1 MITKINSMYQD
12 ETGILWIA
20 ANEGFFKYNGVE
32 LEKLETLTRL
42 SQLPR
47 YKNKITGNRQGSIY
61 FGCGNNV
68 MHHHIEDETD
78 SPLFSPDIMHGK
90 TLRDIHCVGTDSLLA
105 TAENQILLYHNKQE
119 SLLLS
124 LPPSVV
130 ISKILVTSKHDI
142 YIGTVEAGI
151 WHANLQQHTQ
161 PVKRLNINSEVLTI
175 YQDSQQNI
183 WFGTQGGGLYYQPDG
198 THQLHRLQGTP
209 ETTNFI
215 SDICEDNHKNIWLS
229 SMNKLIPTGKSQWK
243 QEDWKDKINTSAT
256 NCMLKDNQ
264 GIIWLGTY
272 SGGFLCFN
280 PQVPAF
286 RHIEIENTRN
296 GWTTIQHMATDKK
309 HRIWAATS
317 TLGLA
322 CIDPQSEQTRFF
334 NPGNHLFKAT
344 NIKSMLYDKANEC
357 LWIGTFLEGL
367 YHFDITSEQFTHYP
381 IDSNNL
387 HTGKKLSEI
396 IFSLS
401 DSHTNIYIGTY
412 DGIYTLNKNTRTIT
426 PEYLGIKNINNILC
440 DPSGKGIYISNYSN
454 TLCHYDLKSKEVTKY
469 PLSTPSEITSI
480 YQDNQQRI
488 WIGTDNAGIAAFDP
502 HTQTFASYNTDNCGI
517 ESNAIRNIAQ
527 TTSGLLVAGT
537 DAGISLI
544 DIGQRTSI
552 NYNSRNGF
560 PLTTM
565 KDGSIHTSQ
574 DSTLW
579 LGGMNGIAS
588 LRKEMIRDKA
598 PNTCQ
603 MFFSKLK
610 VNNEAIN
617 VNDRTQILQ
626 QNIHFTKHITLDA
639 TQRLFELQFSTDNY
653 LYFDPGTFEY
663 SLEGFDHSWY
673 DLPNNNT
680 LRYMNIPAGH
690 YTLIVRNKQNHAH
703 NLSIEICILPPWY
716 TSWYAYLIYGM
727 LLIGIYYWASLFIKS
742 RQELRQE
749 RKDKEQ
755 EAVINQWK
763 LRFFTNIAHEFRT
776 PLTLILGQLDLMMQS
791 PKMAPRIMK
800 YAESIHQNTTKLK
813 SLITELLEFRQQEQ
827 GFLQIKVQEQNLVT
841 FLKSIYDIFREYTA
855 MKGID
860 FSFHTCENEIMAWFD
875 YIQLE
880 KVIYNLISNA
890 IKHTPAKGS
899 IELSIQT
906 IESNQGKSIQISVK
920 DTGCGIPQ
928 KSINSIF
935 ERFYHIDTNLT
946 DLGTG
951 IGLSLAK
958 GIVELHGG
966 IITVKS
972 QENSGSNFIIEL
984 KTGCAHFE
992 GNPNIT
998 LIEDTE
1004 TISQQ
1009 PIELPDTTFISDMNQ
1024 KLKQYYPNAPLLLI
1038 VEDDEELRGLL
1049 TDIFSSFYRIQEAV
1063 NGHEGYLK
1071 AKEFQPDII
1080 LSDVLMPVMSG
1091 KEMCQKLKQDFGTCH
1106 IPIILLTALT
1116 GENDNI
1122 EGLNCGADDY
1132 VYKPFSAKLLI
1143 TRCATTLQNRRI
1155 LQEKFTTEPTAL
1167 IQTITQNPIDEAF
1180 IQKLVQVIEANIGNE
1195 ELDVPFLC
1203 NEMAISRT
1211 PFYKK
1216 VKGIAGLAPNE
1227 FIQNIRLKKAAW
1239 LLEYDPTKKITA
1251 ISEELGFNSPDY
1263 FSYCF
1268 KSQYGVTPT
1277 KYRNDIAMLA
1287 SGEV

>member
-1 MITKINSMYQD
+1 MDRSQRRLLQIQLSRTG
-12 ETGILWIA
+12 ETRNTHPTEPTAQIQKQNNRQPPRKHLLRMRQQCNA
-20 ANEGFFKYNGVE
+20 PSHRRRN
-32 LEKLETLTRL
+32 RL
-42 SQLPR
+42 SAILSR
-47 YKNKITGNRQGSIY
+47 HHARKNTP
-61 FGCGNNV
+61 
-68 MHHHIEDETD
+68 H
-78 SPLFSPDIMHGK
+78 
-90 TLRDIHCVGTDSLLA
+90 IHCVGTDSLLA

-175 YQDSQQNI
+175 YQDS
-183 WFGTQGGGLYYQPDG
+183 
-198 THQLHRLQGTP
+198 
-209 ETTNFI
+209 
-215 SDICEDNHKNIWLS
+215 
-229 SMNKLIPTGKSQWK
+229 
-243 QEDWKDKINTSAT
+243 
-256 NCMLKDNQ
+256 
-264 GIIWLGTY
+264 
-272 SGGFLCFN
+272 
-280 PQVPAF
+280 
-286 RHIEIENTRN
+286 
-296 GWTTIQHMATDKK
+296 
-309 HRIWAATS
+309 
-317 TLGLA
+317 
-322 CIDPQSEQTRFF
+322 
-334 NPGNHLFKAT
+334 
-344 NIKSMLYDKANEC
+344 
-357 LWIGTFLEGL
+357 
-367 YHFDITSEQFTHYP
+367 
-381 IDSNNL
+381 
-387 HTGKKLSEI
+387 
-396 IFSLS
+396 
-401 DSHTNIYIGTY
+401 
-412 DGIYTLNKNTRTIT
+412 
-426 PEYLGIKNINNILC
+426 
-440 DPSGKGIYISNYSN
+440 
-454 TLCHYDLKSKEVTKY
+454 
-469 PLSTPSEITSI
+469 
-480 YQDNQQRI
+480 QQRI

-598 PNTCQ
+598 
-603 MFFSKLK
+603 
-610 VNNEAIN
+610 IN

-626 QNIHFTKHITLDA
+626 QSIHFTKHITLDA

-776 PLTLILGQLDLMMQS
+776 PLTLILGQFDLMMQS

-800 YAESIHQNTTKLK
+800 YAESIHQNT
-813 SLITELLEFRQQEQ
+813 
-827 GFLQIKVQEQNLVT
+827 
-841 FLKSIYDIFREYTA
+841 
-855 MKGID
+855 
-860 FSFHTCENEIMAWFD
+860 
-875 YIQLE
+875 
-880 KVIYNLISNA
+880 

-1009 PIELPDTTFISDMNQ
+1009 PVELPDTTFISEMNQ

-1132 VYKPFSAKLLI
+1132 VCKPFSAKLLI

-1216 VKGIAGLAPNE
+1216 VKGITGLAPNE